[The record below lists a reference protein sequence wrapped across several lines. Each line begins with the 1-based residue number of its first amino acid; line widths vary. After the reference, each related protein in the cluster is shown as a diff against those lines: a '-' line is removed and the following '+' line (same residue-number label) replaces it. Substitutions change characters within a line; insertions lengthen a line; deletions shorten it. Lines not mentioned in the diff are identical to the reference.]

1 MTSQETERSPVTA
14 AQASAMREAK
24 LKACAHW
31 ASQLQSLFPQT
42 QQPIT
47 PEFMVAMA
55 ALMAGYSE
63 KVLKAVCSP
72 VTGIATKMKFMP
84 TLFELKQAL
93 EEEARPFVED
103 EARQKRIKE
112 QLSEREKVGQYPKVK
127 YPTLESMRA
136 TYPDFMKKQLGII
149 PDDTKYNFLKEEELL
164 KKYNVTKQE
173 LDTIPNHPEGVDSW
187 KKVERRDL

>member
-1 MTSQETERSPVTA
+1 MTSQETEPSLATA

-42 QQPIT
+42 QIQIT

-63 KVLKAVCSP
+63 KVLRNICNPA
-72 VTGIATKMKFMP
+72 TGIATKQKYLP
-84 TLFELKQAL
+84 SLFELKLAL
-93 EEEARPFVED
+93 DEEARPSLD
-103 EARQKRIKE
+103 NEARQKRIAE
-112 QLSEREKVGQYPKVK
+112 QMRDRKEREEMVKGEKIK

-136 TYPDFMKKQLGII
+136 TYPDFMKRELGII
-149 PDDTKYNFLKEEELL
+149 PRDDDPEKEPVFLKPEDLM
-164 KKYNVTKQE
+164 KKYNVTQKE
-173 LDTIPNHPEGVDSW
+173 LDAIPDAPDTW
-187 KKVERRDL
+187 KKLG